1 MDAIAYC
8 LIAIAIDLV
17 VFVSIYSMAS
27 YFCARLAWQRGGT
40 AALFLLIL
48 LSQLFWIPL
57 AILTATPTEF
67 DGVASYSAWFA
78 NWLVTG
84 FALVL
89 LRRKTQDIPRA
100 LEDTAR
106 LDGLGALGTWRHAVL
121 PFVKR
126 ELVLLAI
133 LLLMALLMAGWRF
146 LFGGPDAVG
155 PSRVVVHLVLT
166 PTQYVA
172 LAMGASLLGAFP
184 LVGLFFLAKR
194 PN

>member
-17 VFVSIYSMAS
+17 VFVTIYSMAS
-27 YFCARLAWQRGGT
+27 YFCARLAWQRRGT
-40 AALFLLIL
+40 AALFLLIV
-48 LSQLFWIPL
+48 LSQLFWVPL
-57 AILTATPTEF
+57 ALLTEVPSEF
-67 DGVASYSAWFA
+67 DGRWSYSAWFA

-89 LRRKTQDIPRA
+89 LRRKTQGIPRA

-133 LLLMALLMAGWRF
+133 LLLMALLMAG
-146 LFGGPDAVG
+146 

-166 PTQYVA
+166 PTQYFG
-172 LAMGASLLGAFP
+172 LAMGASLVGALP

-194 PN
+194 A